1 MTKYQNQKKYTSLGW
16 LLAFWLEQLGEL
28 LKWGMQ
34 EEGRFVEDN
43 EVSSGHVVKYVKH
56 VSKADIWDTY
66 F

>member
-1 MTKYQNQKKYTSLGW
+1 MIKYQNQKKDTSLGW

-43 EVSSGHVVKYVKH
+43 EVSSGHVKYVKH